1 MCDDID
7 VTDLV
12 YFGNP
17 DDDILP
23 ITKCVCGEVF
33 DMWDF
38 IISIYLDDAYEC
50 PNCRRRL
57 YFSQSIRVY
66 EVKRCAYGGRNGSQ

>member
-12 YFGNP
+12 DFSNP
-17 DDDILP
+17 DDEALP
-23 ITKCVCGEVF
+23 ITRCVCGQKFQLWEF
-33 DMWDF
+33 S
-38 IISIYLDDAYEC
+38 ISIYPDGAHEC

-66 EVKRCAYGGRNGSQ
+66 EVK